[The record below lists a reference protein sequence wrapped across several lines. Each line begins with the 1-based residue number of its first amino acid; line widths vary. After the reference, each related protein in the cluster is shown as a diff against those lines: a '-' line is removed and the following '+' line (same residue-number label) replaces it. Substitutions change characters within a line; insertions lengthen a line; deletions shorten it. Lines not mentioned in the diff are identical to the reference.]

1 MPAKNDK
8 LHQVN
13 VTYSGVEDRLLLRV
27 TTRLGDEYRIWL
39 TRRFTTLLLNVLD
52 KAMDKYGGSASLGSS
67 EKTTAM
73 FKAGAM
79 DKAFDEEKTTNFPLG
94 KKGFLAYG
102 IKSTDTAEGNLQLEI
117 FPEKGAGVS
126 LNLDKPLLYMVHN
139 LLTQGIAR
147 TEWYLLYGQET
158 LLSGQIH

>member
-1 MPAKNDK
+1 MTARNDK

-39 TRRFTTLLLNVLD
+39 TRRFASLLLITLN
-52 KAMDKYGGSASLGSS
+52 KAMDKYGGATSLGSNHRT
-67 EKTTAM
+67 KAM

-79 DKAFDEEKTTNFPLG
+79 EKVFDEEKTTNFPLG

-102 IKSTDTAEGNLQLEI
+102 IKSADTPEGNLHLEI

-126 LNLDKPLLYMVHN
+126 LNLDKPLLYMFHN

-147 TEWYLLYGQET
+147 AEWRLLHGQEVT
-158 LLSGQIH
+158 SGQLH

>member
-1 MPAKNDK
+1 MQPKNDK
-8 LHQVN
+8 LHQIN

-39 TRRFTTLLLNVLD
+39 TRRFASLLLNMLN
-52 KAMDKYGGSASLGSS
+52 KAMDKYGGAASLGSS
-67 EKTTAM
+67 PRTKAM
-73 FKAGAM
+73 FKSGAM
-79 DKAFDEEKTTNFPLG
+79 EKAFDEEKTTNFPLG

-102 IKSTDTAEGNLQLEI
+102 IKSADTPEGNLHLEI

-126 LNLDKPLLYMVHN
+126 LNLDKPLLYMFHN

-147 TEWYLLYGQET
+147 AEWRLLHGQEVT
-158 LLSGQIH
+158 SGQLH

>member
-1 MPAKNDK
+1 MPARNDK

-39 TRRFTTLLLNVLD
+39 TRRFTALLLTMLD
-52 KAMDKYGGSASLGSS
+52 NAMDQYGGAAALGANP
-67 EKTTAM
+67 KTRAM
-73 FKAGAM
+73 FKEGAM
-79 DKAFDEEKTTNFPLG
+79 EKAFDEDKTTNFPLG

-102 IKSTDTAEGNLQLEI
+102 IKSAGTPEGNLQLEI
-117 FPEKGAGVS
+117 LPKKGTGVS
-126 LNLDKPLLYMVHN
+126 LNLDKPLLYMFHN

-147 TEWYLLYGQET
+147 AEWHLRHGQDVT
-158 LLSGQIH
+158 SGQLH

>member
-13 VTYSGVEDRLLLRV
+13 VTYSGGEDRLLLRV

-39 TRRFTTLLLNVLD
+39 TRRFTAMLLALLD

-67 EKTTAM
+67 SKTKAM

-79 DKAFDEEKTTNFPLG
+79 EKAFDEDKTTNFPLG

-102 IKSTDTAEGNLQLEI
+102 IKSADTPGGNLHLEI
-117 FPEKGAGVS
+117 LPEKGAGVS

-147 TEWYLLYGQET
+147 AEWQLSYGQERM
-158 LLSGQIH
+158 SGRLH

>member
-1 MPAKNDK
+1 MQGKNDK

-13 VTYSGVEDRLLLRV
+13 VTYAGVEDRLLLRV
-27 TTRLGDEYRIWL
+27 TTRLGNEYRVWL
-39 TRRFTTLLLNVLD
+39 TRRFTGLLLAILD
-52 KAMDKYGGSASLGSS
+52 KAMDQYGGAASLGASP
-67 EKTTAM
+67 KTRAM

-79 DKAFDEEKTTNFPLG
+79 EKAFDEEKTTNFPLG

-102 IKSTDTAEGNLQLEI
+102 IKSSDTPEGNLHVEI

-126 LNLDKPLLYMVHN
+126 LNLDKPLLYMFHN

-147 TEWYLLYGQET
+147 AEWRLRHGQDAPSSQ
-158 LLSGQIH
+158 LH